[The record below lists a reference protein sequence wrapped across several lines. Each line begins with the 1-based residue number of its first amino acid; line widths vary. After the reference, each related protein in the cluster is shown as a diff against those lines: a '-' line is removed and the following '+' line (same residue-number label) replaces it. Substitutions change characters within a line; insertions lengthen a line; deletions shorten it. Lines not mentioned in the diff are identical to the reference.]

1 MIFIK
6 SPEEI
11 EKIRHACRIIAQ
23 VFADIEK
30 YIRPGITTAELDQVG
45 EALIIDH
52 GGRPAF
58 KGYRGYAHAT
68 CISVN
73 SEVVHGIPSPK
84 KTLAEGDVVGLD
96 MGAIWEG
103 YYSDMART
111 FPVGKVSKQAKALMK
126 CGQEALEIAIS
137 KVKAGARLGDVS
149 FSIENHA
156 KKHGY
161 SVVKD
166 LFGHG
171 IGRNMHEDPLIPNFG
186 VRGEG
191 LELRPGM
198 TLAIEP
204 MLNAGGSSVITLSDG
219 WTVVTKDRSLSVHYE
234 DSVLV
239 TENGAEVLT
248 RCQKKM

>member
-11 EKIRHACRIIAQ
+11 DKIKRACEIVAQ
-23 VFADIEK
+23 VFLDIEK
-30 YIRPGITTAELDQVG
+30 YIKPGITTAEIDEIG
-45 EALIIDH
+45 EKLIISY

-58 KGYRGYAHAT
+58 KGYRGYQYAT

-84 KTLAEGDVVGLD
+84 KVLAEGDIVGLD
-96 MGAIWEG
+96 MGAINQG

-111 FPVGKVSKQAKALMK
+111 YPVGKVSKQAKLLLK
-126 CGQEALEIAIS
+126 CGREALTIAIG
-137 KVKAGARLGDVS
+137 KVRPGVRLGDVS
-149 FSIENHA
+149 SSIERHA
-156 KKHGY
+156 KAHGY

-171 IGRNMHEDPLIPNFG
+171 IGQNMHEDPLIPNYG
-186 VRGEG
+186 VAGEG
-191 LELRPGM
+191 VELRPGM

-204 MLNAGGSSVITLSDG
+204 MLNVGGSAIITLSDG
-219 WTVVTKDRSLSVHYE
+219 WTVVTKDRSLSAHFE
-234 DSVLV
+234 DTVLV
-239 TENGAEVLT
+239 TDNGAEILT
-248 RCQKKM
+248 CQKKT